1 MEAAREK
8 MVTLEAQL
16 STSSKEYNDLKA
28 AVAKVKTVEI
38 DLAVEVQNIFFC
50 VECVCDLEKGC
61 IVDTHPNPNL
71 TSYFFLLCPYLPKS
85 SWSACLRS

>member
-38 DLAVEVQNIFFC
+38 DLTVEVHILASC
-50 VECVCDLEKGC
+50 IYVVRGACDF
-61 IVDTHPNPNL
+61 V
-71 TSYFFLLCPYLPKS
+71 
-85 SWSACLRS
+85 